1 MKNVMIVDDNC
12 LTAEGIEKN
21 IDWSALDATVIAVEY
36 NSLSALDILKDTH
49 VDLIISDIEM
59 PDLDGISMSQKA
71 LEIQPFIKVIL
82 VSAYDKFEYAKR
94 AIRLC
99 VYDYIEKPLDYHYLT
114 EKIKNAFTDIDRTQ
128 KNTELVKASRPV
140 MTEKFFHDL
149 LHYPGEDPAT
159 HLSQYLK
166 YLDLRSDYDF
176 FDVLILETEPD
187 PAKSELDFTQYQIQL
202 LNILNLVKE
211 EMEIFDNVFYLKEF
225 SGIVCIIGQNSK
237 HPQHFLQVIHQ
248 VASTIVESCKN
259 NVLSLNIGIGS
270 LADSIWKLPVSFA
283 SASHSLK
290 YLFFFPHKNIF
301 DAREALGK
309 ELNLLSFSENTDEE
323 LIRLICSKD
332 MTAIEEWITCY
343 FQNLLGQVQDKNL
356 VFIRIYSLLGRILK
370 FLYEMNLDTGD
381 LEREIIQVYI
391 RENFETNTLCLNDI
405 ARHANISPA
414 YLSSLFKKVS
424 GQSISDT
431 ITALRIESACHYLES
446 TSLSLKEIS
455 TKCGYTNQYYFSNSF
470 KKKLGMSPSAY
481 REARGTQGQ

>member
-1 MKNVMIVDDNC
+1 
-12 LTAEGIEKN
+12 
-21 IDWSALDATVIAVEY
+21 
-36 NSLSALDILKDTH
+36 
-49 VDLIISDIEM
+49 
-59 PDLDGISMSQKA
+59 
-71 LEIQPFIKVIL
+71 
-82 VSAYDKFEYAKR
+82 
-94 AIRLC
+94 
-99 VYDYIEKPLDYHYLT
+99 
-114 EKIKNAFTDIDRTQ
+114 
-128 KNTELVKASRPV
+128 

-290 YLFFFPHKNIF
+290 YLFSSHTKIFSMREKHLVKN
-301 DAREALGK
+301 
-309 ELNLLSFSENTDEE
+309 
-323 LIRLICSKD
+323 
-332 MTAIEEWITCY
+332 
-343 FQNLLGQVQDKNL
+343 
-356 VFIRIYSLLGRILK
+356 
-370 FLYEMNLDTGD
+370 
-381 LEREIIQVYI
+381 
-391 RENFETNTLCLNDI
+391 
-405 ARHANISPA
+405 
-414 YLSSLFKKVS
+414 
-424 GQSISDT
+424 
-431 ITALRIESACHYLES
+431 
-446 TSLSLKEIS
+446 
-455 TKCGYTNQYYFSNSF
+455 
-470 KKKLGMSPSAY
+470 
-481 REARGTQGQ
+481 